1 MLSLLLFFSRES
13 LNSGCNYTY
22 NDTLRCKQEAQDE
35 NFNSKKTRVSRGH
48 PYNSLSGFRFTRHC
62 LVLSLVMW
70 PISKISAKFLWV
82 PGQILLSCAIRTAL
96 TQVMRM
102 YTFIPRFKGFQII
115 RFLNWYCKKTL
126 WNGHNARKSWTSTFM
141 LMWGRRGGGGSLRL
155 VQKKRHNDI
164 TRT

>member
-115 RFLNWYCKKTL
+115 RFLNWYYKKNPVKRSQCTQIM
-126 WNGHNARKSWTSTFM
+126 NIHIHANVGE
-141 LMWGRRGGGGSLRL
+141 GRGGGGVIAPNSE
-155 VQKKRHNDI
+155 KA
-164 TRT
+164 T